1 MYTLLIGKP
10 PFETTDVKLTYRKI
24 KANSY
29 SFPDHVPTSRAA
41 RDLITR
47 ILHPNPDCRPTLAQ
61 IRSHEFFSKGTIPTS
76 LPLSALTVAPKFSS
90 SGSSKSSARGSS
102 TQPLR
107 TLDSNRQ
114 TATTARTKATTASAP
129 LSSRDKYSTAP
140 IRSAAPAR
148 ASAPDVPKITPRET
162 PRTQTDD
169 KDEAEILQKAH
180 QELIHSFARMP
191 TSTAPASK
199 ISTATTEP
207 GLTNM
212 LDKMTLGS
220 STQPSTARTARADNG
235 LQVQAHSSAA
245 TAGRNTNS
253 ATAPDVWVSKWVDYS
268 SKYGLGY
275 LLCDGH
281 IGVVF
286 NDSTKIVLHPDASR
300 VEYVER
306 RKVGGGSYDDK
317 RSFQLASHP
326 AELTKKV
333 TLLKHFK
340 NYLLEHTPPGQEAP
354 SAAGAG
360 ATSMIYVKKWLRTR
374 HAFIFRLSN
383 KTIQVRVRFRG
394 TPVAAW
400 PVPVVYHCLTGTRL
414 PAGPLPRPHG
424 DHSVVRSSRRHVHGQ
439 EAAPRHVPAR
449 EYSVAAGAYTQIIV
463 ASLLS
468 S

>member
-61 IRSHEFFSKGTIPTS
+61 IRSHEFFCKGTIPKS
-76 LPLSALTVAPKFSS
+76 LPTSALTVAPKFSS
-90 SGSSKSSARGSS
+90 SSSSKSSGRS

-107 TLDSNRQ
+107 TIDSNRQ
-114 TATTARTKATTASAP
+114 TDRQTREIQKPSTASAP
-129 LSSRDKYSTAP
+129 LSSRDKHATAP
-140 IRSAAPAR
+140 TTARTATAP
-148 ASAPDVPKITPRET
+148 SVPKITPRET
-162 PRTQTDD
+162 PRTRTED
-169 KDEAEILQKAH
+169 KDEDILHKAH
-180 QELIHSFARMP
+180 QELAHSFARMP
-191 TSTAPASK
+191 GAAATAPASK
-199 ISTATTEP
+199 ISAAGTDP
-207 GLTNM
+207 GLANM
-212 LDKMTLGS
+212 LDKLSIGTG
-220 STQPSTARTARADNG
+220 TQPASTRAGERPDTAATTARSTAPTG
-235 LQVQAHSSAA
+235 V
-245 TAGRNTNS
+245 

-306 RKVGGGSYDDK
+306 RKAGGGSYDDK

-340 NYLLEHTPPGQEAP
+340 NYLLEHTPAGQEAP
-354 SAAGAG
+354 ASASNGG
-360 ATSMIYVKKWLRTR
+360 KDSGSMIYVKKWLRTR

-383 KTIQVRVRFRG
+383 KTIQVHFHDHTEIILSSEARVVTYMDKKRHRS
-394 TPVAAW
+394 TYPLVNI
-400 PVPVVYHCLTGTRL
+400 PSQPDLVKRL
-414 PAGPLPRPHG
+414 KYTKEILYQLI
-424 DHSVVRSSRRHVHGQ
+424 VRSGDAEDKKAVQ
-439 EAAPRHVPAR
+439 AKAK
-449 EYSVAAGAYTQIIV
+449 
-463 ASLLS
+463 
-468 S
+468 